1 MCREQVN
8 GGSVEGARNARAVKP
23 EQRAGQER
31 EGDGVV
37 PADRV
42 VAFRLPV
49 DVPGS
54 KWVWVDLGWDSGEAI
69 ANAFV
74 RIAFAV
80 L

>member
-1 MCREQVN
+1 M
-8 GGSVEGARNARAVKP
+8 
-23 EQRAGQER
+23 
-31 EGDGVV
+31 V

-54 KWVWVDLGWDSGEAI
+54 KWVWVDLGWDSREAI